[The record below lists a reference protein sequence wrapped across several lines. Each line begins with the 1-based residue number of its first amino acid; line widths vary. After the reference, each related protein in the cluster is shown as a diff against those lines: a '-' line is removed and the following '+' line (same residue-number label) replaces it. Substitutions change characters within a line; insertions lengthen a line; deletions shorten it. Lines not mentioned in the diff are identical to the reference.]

1 MKVYPVYQDARNQIN
16 FLIINR
22 LMDKNSKPT
31 PQKVFTRPGD
41 WKNVAR
47 EKKLVPETISY
58 EILFNLNIRL
68 GPYNVLETGPPP
80 LPLPSPN
87 TTTNTNPPTSAP
99 ELVNE
104 DTPSSSTQQITSTA
118 LSSSIIE
125 GNYSILSKF

>member
-1 MKVYPVYQDARNQIN
+1 M
-16 FLIINR
+16 
-22 LMDKNSKPT
+22 
-31 PQKVFTRPGD
+31 
-41 WKNVAR
+41 AR

-68 GPYNVLETGPPP
+68 GPYNVLETGPSP